1 MRSGACA
8 GPWPRHDTHVR
19 VVGFLLVAGC
29 HVVARTETVHPS
41 QLERIPHRDQP
52 RPGPPALVL
61 ADGGELRFVET
72 LACPTEELVATTGTV
87 EVATRPNLATFV
99 VGVIATSAGA
109 VLMAQTI
116 GNGELDPAGGAGM
129 AFVAGGL
136 PLAIG
141 PWLGNGTRLEPG
153 AQRPPERRPGPDER
167 CGERPLAGTY
177 ATVHANDLE
186 VRGAVSEAGAFS
198 VSPFAVVDAFDAT
211 AHVPAPLELR
221 ATLDDGRTIATTLDG
236 AALARAAPAFL
247 ANAKIDTRVEP
258 MQLVPDLSG
267 GTLRARLD
275 GGIVTLVLALHNDGP
290 GPAWAVRGRVVAPQ
304 LPALDGRVLYIGA
317 MPKGA
322 TITRELAIPV
332 SPIAATALHGATV
345 DIALELR
352 DAHRTAPATPVRYRG
367 PL

>member
-1 MRSGACA
+1 
-8 GPWPRHDTHVR
+8 VR
-19 VVGFLLVAGC
+19 GVAFVLVAAGC
-29 HVVARTETVHPS
+29 HVVARTETLRPS

-61 ADGGELRFVET
+61 TGTGELRFVET

-99 VGVIATSAGA
+99 VGVIATSAGG
-109 VLMAQTI
+109 VLLAQSI

-129 AFVAGGL
+129 AFLAGGL

-153 AQRPPERRPGPDER
+153 PQRPPERRPGPNEP
-167 CGERPLAGTY
+167 CGERPLVVSGAV
-177 ATVHANDLE
+177 VHMDPGSLE
-186 VRGAVSEAGAFS
+186 VRGAIDANGTFE
-198 VSPFAVVDAFDAT
+198 VSPFAVADAFY
-211 AHVPAPLELR
+211 AHTFGSLELR
-221 ATLDDGRTIATTLDG
+221 ATLDDGRTIIGTIDG
-236 AALARAAPAFL
+236 GALTRAAPAFL
-247 ANAKIDTRVEP
+247 AKAGIDARVEP

-275 GGIVTLVLALHNDGP
+275 TGAVTLVLALHNAGP
-290 GPAWAVRGRVVAPQ
+290 GPAWAVRGRVIAHEV
-304 LPALDGRVLYIGA
+304 PAIDGRVMYIGA
-317 MPKGA
+317 MAKGA
-322 TITRELAIPV
+322 TITRELVIPM
-332 SPIAATALHGATV
+332 PAAAAAALHGTTV
-345 DIALELR
+345 DIAIELQ